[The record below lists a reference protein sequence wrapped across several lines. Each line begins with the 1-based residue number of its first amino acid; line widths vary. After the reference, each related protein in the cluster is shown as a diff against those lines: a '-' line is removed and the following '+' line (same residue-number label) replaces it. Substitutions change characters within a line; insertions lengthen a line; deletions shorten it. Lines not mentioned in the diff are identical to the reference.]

1 MVPEQEVP
9 TNVNIDKDVNVIYQ
23 IANTHTKDVKNR
35 LTIVSDLWKAMNNS
49 QTKDEYKKASK
60 EWDALF
66 IEELDKKS
74 LKDDIMAYC
83 LKSSFF
89 D

>member
-1 MVPEQEVP
+1 MVPQQEVP
-9 TNVNIDKDVNVIYQ
+9 TNVNSDNVLNIIYQ

-35 LTIVSDLWKAMNNS
+35 LNSVKDIWKAMNNS

-60 EWDALF
+60 KWDELF

-74 LKDDIMAYC
+74 SRKA
-83 LKSSFF
+83 
-89 D
+89 